1 MCGVEGVT
9 LIIRELRVLGNVVAV
24 RGVSKSRH
32 RHGARELGAES
43 RKRRVQMPHQ
53 LALHRGHRGAV
64 FPVKRVK
71 TRDL

>member
-1 MCGVEGVT
+1 MVQGLT
-9 LIIRELRVLGNVVAV
+9 LNTTYLQVLGNVVSV
-24 RGVSKSRH
+24 RDVSNSRH
-32 RHGARELGAES
+32 RHGARELAAET
-43 RKRRVQMPHQ
+43 RQPRVQMPHQ